1 MADDPQGII
10 SFTGIDP
17 ESILSGSFTLSHGIT
32 PSTGTLQ
39 VLVQQQPYEAG
50 GTLAFEFGSTKFE
63 FPDCRIIAGS
73 ATMGNEGE
81 SVTLTIQ
88 DRRWKWVNQH
98 ISGWYNKRSP
108 DGQISKEPIDFE
120 KTPQELAKLLLDEMK
135 EGGYDVSKLPND
147 DRPEVNWDYANPAQE
162 LANLAEMYGCRVV
175 LGLDNKVRLC
185 VLGDGPPIPANG
197 REVTDSIGVD
207 PPERPDSIKF
217 VASPTR

>member
-50 GTLAFEFGSTKFE
+50 GTLAFEFGSTRFE

-73 ATMGNEGE
+73 ATMGSEGE
-81 SVTLTIQ
+81 AVTLTIQ

-120 KTPQELAKLLLDEMK
+120 KTTQELAKLLGEAVHRIHHDMSISALFRR
-135 EGGYDVSKLPND
+135 GADVK
-147 DRPEVNWDYANPAQE
+147 R
-162 LANLAEMYGCRVV
+162 
-175 LGLDNKVRLC
+175 
-185 VLGDGPPIPANG
+185 
-197 REVTDSIGVD
+197 
-207 PPERPDSIKF
+207 
-217 VASPTR
+217 